1 MQKTKFALV
10 SLLSLLVVLAPV
22 STAIA
27 KTEPAKEAVERQ
39 DKLNKKQEEGP
50 NKVVFEKIEDEG
62 GKNVSDKK
70 LARKEGEGPFGAMV
84 GAIAGAAVGLGASL
98 ANGIVNHHGAA
109 RMARDVV
116 VATMTCG
123 AAGATIGGMASGP
136 A

>member
-1 MQKTKFALV
+1 MKKTKFALV

-27 KTEPAKEAVERQ
+27 QAEPAKGAAEKR
-39 DKLNKKQEEGP
+39 DKVNKNREKGS
-50 NKVVFEKIEDEG
+50 NKAVFEKIEDEG
-62 GKNVSDKK
+62 GKDVSNKE

-84 GAIAGAAVGLGASL
+84 GAIAGAVVGLGTSL

-116 VATMTCG
+116 VTTMTCG